1 MAANHSKPM
10 ILDEAQL
17 NRVFVYG
24 TLMKG
29 FWNYGRYLEGNIERI
44 ILGKAKG
51 LLYHL
56 PQGYP
61 AMLKG
66 EGVVRG
72 EIVGPVDR
80 DLLRELD
87 VLEGYCGY
95 AEDNLYVREIIDVL
109 TDEGEMLECW
119 AYIYADG
126 EYARKKGIYI
136 PDGDWRKFMQIRGIY
151 I

>member
-1 MAANHSKPM
+1 MW
-10 ILDEAQL
+10 DEVRL

-29 FWNYGRYLEGNIERI
+29 FWNYRRYLEGNVGHI
-44 ILGKAKG
+44 IRGKAQG

-61 AMLKG
+61 AMIKG
-66 EGVVRG
+66 EGIVHG
-72 EIVGPVDR
+72 EIVEPVDQG
-80 DLLRELD
+80 LLRELD

-109 TDEGEMLECW
+109 TDEGEVLQCW
-119 AYIYADG
+119 AYIYADE
-126 EYARKKGIYI
+126 EYARKRGIFI
-136 PDGDWRKFMQIRGIY
+136 PHGDWRKFMQNKGSTY
-151 I
+151 E